1 MSNAASSSPAGGL
14 ELQQLG
20 GSIAEQQPEKY
31 RASQSASRDQ
41 LFQHQT
47 AILTG
52 ILLDRSPQVAP
63 RVDLPTVSSV
73 QRGTMER
80 KRDEREM
87 SQRGGGRKT
96 DGQRDSRRQ
105 RAFKHKKESSRE

>member
-1 MSNAASSSPAGGL
+1 MSNAALSSPAGGL

-47 AILTG
+47 AVLMG
-52 ILLDRSPQVAP
+52 ILLDHSLQGAQTRLRSPHAAP
-63 RVDLPTVSSV
+63 IQFRPFAGVVFVPFHYH
-73 QRGTMER
+73 R
-80 KRDEREM
+80 K
-87 SQRGGGRKT
+87 SLSNSTGLVNISFNNVRK
-96 DGQRDSRRQ
+96 
-105 RAFKHKKESSRE
+105 